1 MNVSLGLVRAL
12 VLGLALA
19 RIEIAFCQE
28 AETDN
33 APAPLEELEKTPEP
47 APSDQT
53 GLAAYYHTTFQGRRT
68 ANGESF
74 DHKGLTAAH
83 KTLPF
88 GTLVRVINLRN
99 NKSVIVR
106 VNDRGP
112 NAARSGDR
120 PHAPRC
126 HDPRLHATRNDESCL
141 RDPSARRCRQVGCE
155 HSLSPA
161 SGRLSFAH

>member
-1 MNVSLGLVRAL
+1 MNVSLGLVGAL

-33 APAPLEELEKTPEP
+33 APAPLEELDKTPEP

-112 NAARSGDR
+112 QQPGRVIDLTHRAATILGFVQHGMTKVVLEIL
-120 PHAPRC
+120 PPGA
-126 HDPRLHATRNDESCL
+126 A
-141 RDPSARRCRQVGCE
+141 GK
-155 HSLSPA
+155 
-161 SGRLSFAH
+161 